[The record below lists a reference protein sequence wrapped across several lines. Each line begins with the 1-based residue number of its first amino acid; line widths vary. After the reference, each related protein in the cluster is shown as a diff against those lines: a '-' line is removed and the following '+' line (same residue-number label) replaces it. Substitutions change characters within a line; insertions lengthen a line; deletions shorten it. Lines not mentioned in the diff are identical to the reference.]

1 MKRFHAHCTLPHC
14 VGKNVVL
21 LDILAYFKKEIGRL
35 VDRFGKKY
43 TNANWEQ
50 VSDVFYLEIV

>member
-1 MKRFHAHCTLPHC
+1 
-14 VGKNVVL
+14 VVL

-50 VSDVFYLEIV
+50 VSDVLQ